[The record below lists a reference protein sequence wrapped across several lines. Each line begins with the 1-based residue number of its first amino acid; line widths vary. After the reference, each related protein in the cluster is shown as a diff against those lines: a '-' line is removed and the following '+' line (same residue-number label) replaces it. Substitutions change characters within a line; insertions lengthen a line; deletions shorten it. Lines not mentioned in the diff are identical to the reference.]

1 MAHLHMLY
9 PRSMHCNVAGMC
21 AIVQLSLDCLKHH
34 LPAIT
39 VKSTSHTHLALVTF
53 YLLIILLLMLYA
65 VVINFALDLHS
76 QHQLRLDLVFLIDLN
91 CRSCQA

>member
-9 PRSMHCNVAGMC
+9 PRSMHCHVAGMC

-39 VKSTSHTHLALVTF
+39 VKSTSQTHLALVTF
-53 YLLIILLLMLYA
+53 YLLIILLLMLFA
-65 VVINFALDLHS
+65 VVINFAVDLQFS
-76 QHQLRLDLVFLIDLN
+76 ASIKIRLSFSD
-91 CRSCQA
+91 